1 MSRATFYRL
10 TRPPSKG
17 GVQSVRRTRSRR
29 ALGSR
34 EIEQILDIL
43 HEIRFVDKSPAQIYA
58 ALLDEGIYLCSIS
71 SMYRILRSR
80 KEVRERRAQVRRAV
94 FVKPEH
100 LATAPNQVWSWDIT
114 KLRGHKKWTYFYL
127 YVIIDIYSRNVVGWM
142 LADRE
147 SAELAKQLI
156 EDTCHRQKVLNSD
169 LIIHSDRG
177 QAVNSKTLAM
187 LYADLGITKSLNR
200 PHVSNDNPFSESHF
214 KTMKYHHL
222 FPKEFGSQ
230 EDAKAF
236 CQWFFNWYNY
246 EHYHSGIGLMTP
258 STLHYGRAEECIQK
272 RQIVLDEAYQLHPE
286 RFVKGKPKPLGIPDA
301 VWINPPP
308 KLNAEIVGDTIS
320 SVSIIGGAK

>member
-29 ALGSR
+29 ALGAR

-43 HEIRFVDKSPAQIYA
+43 HEIRYVDKSPAQIYA

-71 SMYRILRSR
+71 TMYRILRSR
-80 KEVRERRAQVRRAV
+80 KEVRERRAQVRRAI
-94 FVKPEH
+94 FAKPEL
-100 LATAPNQVWSWDIT
+100 LATRPNQVWSWDIT
-114 KLRGHKKWTYFYL
+114 KLRGQKKWTYYYL

-147 SAELAKQLI
+147 SAGLARELI
-156 EDTCHRQKVLNSD
+156 EKTCRRQGVLNSD

-177 QAVNSKTLAM
+177 QSMNSKTLAM

-200 PHVSNDNPFSESHF
+200 PHVSNDNPFSESQF

-222 FPKEFGSQ
+222 FPKEFGSP

-272 RQIVLDEAYQLHPE
+272 RQVVLDEAYQLHPE
-286 RFVKGKPKPLGIPDA
+286 RFVKGKPKPFNIPDA